1 MCIRDRADEEE
12 EEDEDDEDD
21 EEEEE
26 ENDDE
31 EDEED
36 EEDDEDDEEEEE
48 KRKEGE
54 GRNLAK
60 EVDELAE
67 LSPMRKQSDLSI
79 TLRSPFAM
87 LNPAYS
93 NSIISLPTGVVK
105 RSLTLPVGMKI

>member
-1 MCIRDRADEEE
+1 MTEEDTEDTTLSPFLVAVEEEEEEE
-12 EEDEDDEDD
+12 EEDDDDED
-21 EEEEE
+21 
-26 ENDDE
+26 
-31 EDEED
+31 
-36 EEDDEDDEEEEE
+36 DDEEEEE

-87 LNPAYS
+87 LNSAYS

>member
-1 MCIRDRADEEE
+1 M
-12 EEDEDDEDD
+12 
-21 EEEEE
+21 
-26 ENDDE
+26 
-31 EDEED
+31 
-36 EEDDEDDEEEEE
+36 
-48 KRKEGE
+48 
-54 GRNLAK
+54 AK

-87 LNPAYS
+87 LNSAYS